1 MDRKIVL
8 VTGAS
13 SGIGE
18 ASARLLAERKHTV
31 VLSGRNG
38 DRLRGLERELASQ
51 GLRVVAIPAD
61 LTRDGEA
68 RSLVAESLKTF
79 GAVDVLLHGAGVFH
93 VGRLEETS
101 PEDFRRVLD
110 TNLTALHNL
119 LRHLLP
125 HFYQRKRGH
134 VVALGSVAARR
145 AWPLETAYC
154 ASKFGMVGLL
164 EALRAEG
171 RERGLRVTLLHPGPT
186 ATPIWGA
193 FPGNA
198 PLERMLRP
206 ETVAEAAAF
215 LIGLPPEALP
225 EEFTLTPAQDP
236 FKGQRR

>member
-18 ASARLLAERKHTV
+18 ASARLLAQRKHTV
-31 VLSGRNG
+31 ILSGRNG
-38 DRLRGLERELASQ
+38 ERLKGLERELASR

-61 LTRDGEA
+61 LTRDEEA
-68 RSLVAESLKTF
+68 RTLVAEGLKTF
-79 GAVDVLLHGAGVFH
+79 GAVDVLLHGAGVFQ

-101 PEDFRRVLD
+101 PEEFRRVLD
-110 TNLTALHNL
+110 TNLTALHHL

-125 HFYQRKRGH
+125 HFYGRKKGH
-134 VVALGSVAARR
+134 VLAVGSVAARR

-154 ASKFGMVGLL
+154 ASKFGMVGML

-171 RERGLRVTLLHPGPT
+171 RERGLKVTLLHPGPT
-186 ATPIWGA
+186 ATPIWSA
-193 FPGNA
+193 FPGKA
-198 PLERMLRP
+198 PLERMLKP

-215 LIGLPPEALP
+215 LLDMPPEALP
-225 EEFTLTPAQDP
+225 EELTLTPAEDP
-236 FKGQRR
+236 FRGQRR